1 MVKLDDKPDDID
13 FVFVKDLA
21 AELGIDKSFFLKYV
35 KRCGIDIHKR
45 RDYTSGN
52 QLTNAITISECEY
65 VKKRRQE
72 EGFINS
78 SKVQQGNVGLFYI
91 IQLIPELDSCRIKL
105 GYTDDMNSRLQQ
117 HRTAAPTAVV
127 LKTWPCKRSWES
139 SIMDC
144 LSVAHCKHILN
155 EVFECEDINL
165 LINRGD
171 EVFNIFP
178 SPEVRVEIS
187 KHSPQVESTT
197 PQTLN

>member
-1 MVKLDDKPDDID
+1 
-13 FVFVKDLA
+13 
-21 AELGIDKSFFLKYV
+21 
-35 KRCGIDIHKR
+35 
-45 RDYTSGN
+45 
-52 QLTNAITISECEY
+52 
-65 VKKRRQE
+65 
-72 EGFINS
+72 
-78 SKVQQGNVGLFYI
+78 
-91 IQLIPELDSCRIKL
+91 
-105 GYTDDMNSRLQQ
+105 MNSRLQQ

-144 LSVAHCKHILN
+144 LSAVHCKHILN

-171 EVFNIFP
+171 EIFNIFP

-187 KHSPQVESTT
+187 KHSPQVESII